1 MQGAQGLAEK
11 LEELGE
17 RLRGKL
23 AHDPLIR
30 SVYATGACLYRV
42 EPLAIVWPDG
52 VRDILEVVEFA
63 RANGIP
69 IIARGGGTS
78 RTGNEL
84 GRGIVLDFSKYMN
97 KILELDLQGRKV
109 TVEPG
114 IVLSELN
121 HFLKS
126 HGLFFP
132 PDPSTKDHC
141 TIGGMIANNSSGP
154 MSVKYGTTRAYV
166 ESVEVVLANGEIMVT
181 GPFPPGEPRGRE
193 GSRERHIY
201 GEILRILESYKDA
214 MARERP
220 FCTKDSSGYHL
231 WGVMC
236 CDGSVDLTPLIVGS
250 EGTLGIVT
258 KATLRL
264 MPILPSRLSGLV
276 YFEDVS
282 TVGEATQLILQYGP
296 SMVEIMERR
305 ILELA
310 RERFPSLKP
319 HIPDGTEA
327 ILVVEIEGERECDL
341 ESPFHE
347 MGERLVEEGLAR
359 EVRIAQSP
367 QEAALFAK
375 MRSIS
380 GPILNTMRG
389 SRKPR
394 AFIEDPAVH
403 PSRLPEYIRGL
414 REIFQKYGVEA
425 AIYGHAGDG
434 NLHSMVMIDLS
445 EPEAVALMEA
455 ISREVYDLVLR
466 LKGTISGEHGDGRLR
481 SQFLPKQYPELYGA
495 FVEIKRAFD
504 PENIFNPGMIVGAE
518 EGLLTKDLRFR
529 RAKAPEGRWDQVEEE
544 LEQCSGCG
552 KCRSYC
558 PVARTTKEEFAS
570 ARAKM
575 ALTRRILDGEG
586 VMPTTSWKRFKELM
600 DLCINCKRCLRECP
614 SGVDTP
620 WVALR
625 GRIRA
630 LNMTYRPLA
639 EKILTNTQLLCQVGS
654 LFAPLSNLAL
664 RAEGAR
670 ALMEKVIGLDRERK
684 LPPFSRK
691 TARMLL
697 ASKAMRAREK
707 KSKVA
712 LFLSCQSNFGDPRAE
727 AWAAVALLER
737 FGFQVMLPKV
747 RCCSMATINSGDL
760 RRARKDMIF
769 NLEKLEPIARDGIPI
784 LFTEPTCLLAFKSE
798 YPRIIE
804 EERSRI
810 VAQFCEDIHEFL
822 LKMVEAGRGTPSRVR
837 KTGPKVGYHSPCHL
851 RALGEGDAPAKLL
864 EATGKVQLV
873 RLRDLCCG
881 MGGTFGL
888 KKKNSRL
895 SRQMGMEMAKGIR
908 ESDVSI
914 VASSCAACRMQIE
927 ELAGVKTVHPLVLLE
942 RIYER

>member
-1 MQGAQGLAEK
+1 MQKAQGLTRK
-11 LEELGE
+11 LEELGKK
-17 RLRGKL
+17 LRGKL

-30 SVYATGACLYRV
+30 SVYATGACLYEV

-52 VRDILEVVEFA
+52 LSDILEVVEFA
-63 RANGIP
+63 RADGMP
-69 IIARGGGTS
+69 IVPRGGGTS

-84 GRGIVLDFSKYMN
+84 GRGVVLDFSKYMN
-97 KILELDLQGRKV
+97 KIVELDLERRRV

-114 IVLSELN
+114 IILSELN
-121 HFLKS
+121 HFLKPY
-126 HGLFFP
+126 GLFFP

-166 ESVEVVLANGEIMVT
+166 ESVEMVLTNGETIVT
-181 GPFPPGEPRGRE
+181 GPFVPGEPRGRE

-214 MARERP
+214 MERERP

-231 WGVMC
+231 WGVRSG
-236 CDGSVDLTPLIVGS
+236 DGSVDLTPLIVGS

-276 YFEDVS
+276 YFEDLS

-310 RERFPSLKP
+310 RDRFPSLKS

-327 ILVVEIEGERECDL
+327 ILVVEIEGETECDL
-341 ESPFHE
+341 LGPFRE

-414 REIFQKYGVEA
+414 REIFQRYGVEA

-445 EPEAVALMEA
+445 EPEGVATMEA

-481 SQFLPKQYPELYGA
+481 SQFLSKQYPELYGA

-504 PENIFNPGMIVGAE
+504 PENILNPGIIVGAQ
-518 EGLLTKDLRFR
+518 EGLLTKDLRFGR
-529 RAKAPEGRWDQVEEE
+529 VKAPGAEWGRVEEE

-558 PVARTTKEEFAS
+558 PVARTTREEFAS
-570 ARAKM
+570 ARAKI
-575 ALTRRILDGEG
+575 ALMKRIVNDENPI
-586 VMPTTSWKRFKELM
+586 PTTSWQRFKELM

-614 SGVDTP
+614 SGADAP
-620 WVALR
+620 WVALK

-630 LNMTYRPLA
+630 LERTHRPLA
-639 EKILTNTQLLCQVGS
+639 EKILTNTQLLCEVGS
-654 LFAPLSNLAL
+654 LSAPLSNLAL
-664 RAEGAR
+664 RAGGVR
-670 ALMEKVIGLDRERK
+670 TLMEKIIGLDRERK

-697 ASKAMRAREK
+697 ASKVMPARK
-707 KSKVA
+707 TRSKVA

-727 AWAAVALLER
+727 AWAAVTLLER

-760 RRARKDMIF
+760 EGARKDMVF
-769 NLEKLEPIARDGIPI
+769 NLETLEPIAQEGIPI
-784 LFTEPTCLLAFKSE
+784 LFTEPTCLLALKSE
-798 YPRIIE
+798 YPRLIE

-810 VAQFCEDIHEFL
+810 VAQLCEDIHEFL
-822 LKMVEAGRGTPSRVR
+822 LKMVESRGGTRSQVGH
-837 KTGPKVGYHSPCHL
+837 TGPKVGYHSPCHL
-851 RALGEGDAPAKLL
+851 RALGQGDAPAKLL

-873 RLRDLCCG
+873 RLNDLCCG

-895 SRQMGMEMAKGIR
+895 SRKMGRELANEIR

-942 RIYER
+942 SIYER

>member
-1 MQGAQGLAEK
+1 MQRAQSLTEK
-11 LEELGE
+11 LEELGK

-52 VRDILEVVEFA
+52 VKDIFEVVEFA

-69 IIARGGGTS
+69 IIPRGGGTS

-97 KILELDLQGRKV
+97 KILEFDLEGRKV

-126 HGLFFP
+126 YGLFFP

-166 ESVEVVLANGEIMVT
+166 ESVEVALTNGEMIVT
-181 GPFPPGEPRGRE
+181 GPYPPGEPRGQE

-201 GEILRILESYKDA
+201 GEILRILEFYKDA
-214 MARERP
+214 MERERP
-220 FCTKDSSGYHL
+220 FCTKDSSGYHI
-231 WGVMC
+231 WGLMC
-236 CDGSVDLTPLIVGS
+236 GDGSVDLTPLIVGS

-276 YFEDVS
+276 YFEDIS
-282 TVGEATQLILQYGP
+282 TVGEATQLILQYRP

-341 ESPFHE
+341 EGPFRE
-347 MGERLVEEGLAR
+347 MGERLLEDGLAS
-359 EVRIAQSP
+359 EVKIAQGP

-380 GPILNTMRG
+380 GPILNTIRG
-389 SRKPR
+389 PSKPR

-403 PSRLPEYIRGL
+403 PSRLPQYIKGL
-414 REIFQKYGVEA
+414 REIFERYGVEA

-445 EPEAVALMEA
+445 EPQGVAIMEA
-455 ISREVYDLVLR
+455 ISHEVYDLVLR

-481 SQFLPKQYPELYGA
+481 SQFLSKQYPELYGA

-504 PENIFNPGMIVGAE
+504 PENILNPGMIVGAQ

-529 RAKAPEGRWDQVEEE
+529 KGKAPGGQWEQVGEE

-558 PVARTTKEEFAS
+558 PVARTTREEFAS

-575 ALTRRILDGEG
+575 ALMRRILDGESP
-586 VMPTTSWKRFKELM
+586 MPTISWKRFKELM

-620 WVALR
+620 WVALK

-630 LNMTYRPLA
+630 LDTTHESLA
-639 EKILTNTQLLCQVGS
+639 EKILTNTQLLCEVGS
-654 LFAPLSNLAL
+654 LSAPLSNLAL
-664 RAEGAR
+664 RNGGFR
-670 ALMEKVIGLDRERK
+670 TLIEKIIGLDRGRK

-691 TARMLL
+691 TARIVL
-697 ASKAMRAREK
+697 ASKVRPAREK
-707 KSKVA
+707 KRKVA

-727 AWAAVALLER
+727 ARAAVTLLER
-737 FGFQVMLPKV
+737 FGFQVKLPKV
-747 RCCSMATINSGDL
+747 RCCSMATINSGHL
-760 RRARKDMIF
+760 QRARKDMMF
-769 NLEKLEPIARDGIPI
+769 NLERLEPFAQEGIPI
-784 LFTEPTCLLAFKSE
+784 LFTEPTCLLALKSE
-798 YPRIIE
+798 YPRVIE
-804 EERSRI
+804 EERSRT
-810 VAQFCEDIHEFL
+810 VAQCCEDIHEFL
-822 LKMVEAGRGTPSRVR
+822 LKVVESRGGTPSQFDN
-837 KTGPKVGYHSPCHL
+837 TGPKVGYHSPCHL
-851 RALGEGDAPAKLL
+851 RALGEGDAPARLL
-864 EATGKVQLV
+864 EATGEVQLV
-873 RLRDLCCG
+873 RLKDLCCG

-895 SRQMGMEMAKGIR
+895 SRKMGRELAKEIR

-927 ELAGVKTVHPLVLLE
+927 ELAGVKTVHPLVLLDS
-942 RIYER
+942 IYER